1 MALALTERQNRSLLD
16 ADNAYPKHTGRLD
29 MKMIE
34 FVLLAVGAV
43 VGAFLR
49 YIMVASPQT
58 IAGLPV
64 NVLAVN
70 VIGSFILGLFSVL
83 SIALNLNSNYTL
95 LVATGFCGAFTTMS
109 SFALE
114 TSNFMDSNRFI
125 LVSPKHSS
133 QRRLIFRRCIRWQS
147 GWKTL
152 TAEIFVM
159 RQKNVECNNKD
170 KKE

>member
-1 MALALTERQNRSLLD
+1 
-16 ADNAYPKHTGRLD
+16 

-34 FVLLAVGAV
+34 FILLAVGAV

-58 IAGLPV
+58 VAGLPV

-83 SIALNLNSNYTL
+83 AIALNLNSNYTL

-114 TSNFMDSNRFI
+114 TSNLMDTNRYI
-125 LVSPKHSS
+125 LVA
-133 QRRLIFRRCIRWQS
+133 LNI
-147 GWKTL
+147 L
-152 TAEIFVM
+152 A
-159 RQKNVECNNKD
+159 NVGLSLGAVIGGKMVGEQIMAKVL
-170 KKE
+170 